1 VTVESSV
8 GRIDDCLSIRAGH
21 LYMEDC
27 DAVEL
32 ARRFGTPLNV
42 VSENQ
47 LRTNARRF
55 RGAFSAGWPG
65 GTVNILPSIK
75 ANYSLALRRI
85 LSQEGLGCDTFGASE
100 LYAALQGGVRPELI
114 SVNGSIK
121 DPDLIDAA
129 LEAGARIT
137 LDSARELDLVTDA
150 VRRTGLRARIRL
162 RVRPAYTELQ
172 EPTEFAEEEIPI
184 FYAANAYK
192 PGIPIDDLLPLGPQ
206 AFAADGIEVTGL
218 MVHFGRHH
226 RDLGVWRRM
235 IASFVDVIDEVR
247 AAWGGWEPSEVDVGG
262 GFATHRDPFGRAMSR
277 HADRPEDDYAPTIEE
292 YASCITSALRY
303 ELERRQIETTGKTL
317 EVEPG
322 RSLYADTGIHLAMV
336 RNIKRQ
342 SRPIEQRWVEV
353 DTSEAFLPDVIVE
366 HTRFSHVVANKANHQ
381 SETAADIVGKSCGFD
396 LLSHSAALPEIEI
409 GDVIAFLDTGAY
421 QDAVSNNFNA
431 MTRPAT
437 VLVNGTEVDV
447 IKRAETIGE
456 VFARDV
462 VPKRLSS

>member
-1 VTVESSV
+1 MTTKSSV
-8 GRIDDCLSIRAGH
+8 DRIDDCLSIRAAH
-21 LYMEDC
+21 LYVEDC

-42 VSENQ
+42 VSEHQ
-47 LRTNARRF
+47 LRANARRF
-55 RGAFSAGWPG
+55 RTAFSAGWPD

-85 LSQEGLGCDTFGASE
+85 LTQEGLGCDTFGASE

-150 VRRTGLRARIRL
+150 VRRTGIRARIRF
-162 RVRPAYTELQ
+162 RVRPSYIELQ
-172 EPTEFAEEEIPI
+172 QPTEFTEEEIPI

-192 PGIPIDDLLPLGPQ
+192 PGIPIDDLLPLGPR
-206 AFAADGIEVTGL
+206 AFATDGIEVSGL

-226 RDLGVWRRM
+226 RDLDVWRGM
-235 IASFVDVIDEVR
+235 IASFVDVIDEVQ
-247 AAWGGWEPSEVDVGG
+247 AAWDGWDPSEIDVGG
-262 GFATHRDPFGRAMSR
+262 GFATYRDPFGRAMSR
-277 HADRPEDDYAPTIEE
+277 HANRADDDYAPTIEE
-292 YASCITSALRY
+292 YAACITSSLRN
-303 ELERRQIETTGKTL
+303 ELGRRQINTAGKTL

-322 RSLYADTGIHLAMV
+322 RSLYADAGIHLTTV
-336 RNIKRQ
+336 RNIKEQ
-342 SRPIEQRWVEV
+342 TRPIEQHWVEV

-366 HTRFSHVVANKANHQ
+366 HTRFSHVVANKAGHQ
-381 SETAADIVGKSCGFD
+381 SATAADIVGKSCGFD
-396 LLSHSAALPEIEI
+396 LLSQSAALPHIEI
-409 GDVIAFLDTGAY
+409 GDVIAFLDAGAY

-437 VLVNGTEVDV
+437 VLVNGSQVDI
-447 IKRAETIGE
+447 IKRPETIDD

-462 VPKRLSS
+462 IPERLRS